1 MIDRVREFPSVV
13 FLTQACMYLL
23 LSPVVGK
30 QTNKQKKTVLLY
42 D

>member
-1 MIDRVREFPSVV
+1 MTDHVREFPSAV

-30 QTNKQKKTVLLY
+30 QTNKKKNKNCPSL
-42 D
+42 